1 MYDCFPNSDD
11 FNLALY
17 ITPNYES
24 ICNKYDVMSLLNYYR
39 FIFYLFQLIRGA
51 GAGGVDQDEEEEDV
65 GC

>member
-11 FNLALY
+11 FDLALY

-24 ICNKYDVMSLLNYYR
+24 IRNKYDLMSQLNYCC
-39 FIFYLFQLIRGA
+39 FIFLFQLIRGA
-51 GAGGVDQDEEEEDV
+51 GAEGVDQDEEEEDV